1 MPPPPLAA
9 DLCPFLPERF
19 TPESL
24 IAQTLWTMVASLP
37 FVVTLRKM
45 SRRRGVRRWFT
56 TAALFAGVLLTYA
69 FVLIPTASCGGCAG
83 GAFTGGA
90 FGFAFLILAG
100 ARKVFFPGP
109 IADHLALGAL
119 VAIVPAAYAAGGQIV
134 LREYADA
141 VKAYG
146 YMGEGIKPEDA
157 LLAME
162 DAAGAARPRAFA
174 LNEPHA
180 GNFRFDLMGEAHATL
195 PLPDATYMFKAGK
208 LEEGT
213 FCAVPVVG
221 DEWTI
226 ADPVPLWYICEND
239 WRMFVSCNDAYE
251 GRYDAK
257 DWYGKTRLEE
267 CLNRPERLIAKW
279 REENPISPPPPPMP
293 PSPPPTPPSPPAAPL
308 APSPPPEPPQ
318 APEEAPPPPEPP
330 GGAEQPPP
338 PEPPAEGMDAGS
350 AATPPPPPD
359 APTAGVDDAG
369 AEDGGAGNDS
379 GGSGGGED
387 VAAPPL
393 PPAPP
398 PAPSPPPPYVAPK
411 VFRMYFYE
419 VDFVNHYNEFATL
432 ADAAVTQ
439 SSIDNR
445 VRVSE
450 AAPRVRLAE
459 EQVPCCDAQAAA
471 ATAEQT
477 DLALA
482 MVLPFAVGRVAL
494 TVFRT
499 FFPVKKRRREA
510 AFMTRQELK
519 KIKLS

>member
-146 YMGEGIKPEDA
+146 YMGEGIKPEEA

-267 CLNRPERLIAKW
+267 CLTRPERLIAKW

-338 PEPPAEGMDAGS
+338 
-350 AATPPPPPD
+350 
-359 APTAGVDDAG
+359 
-369 AEDGGAGNDS
+369 
-379 GGSGGGED
+379 
-387 VAAPPL
+387 
-393 PPAPP
+393 
-398 PAPSPPPPYVAPK
+398 
-411 VFRMYFYE
+411 
-419 VDFVNHYNEFATL
+419 
-432 ADAAVTQ
+432 
-439 SSIDNR
+439 
-445 VRVSE
+445 
-450 AAPRVRLAE
+450 
-459 EQVPCCDAQAAA
+459 
-471 ATAEQT
+471 
-477 DLALA
+477 
-482 MVLPFAVGRVAL
+482 
-494 TVFRT
+494 
-499 FFPVKKRRREA
+499 
-510 AFMTRQELK
+510 
-519 KIKLS
+519 